1 MLLNIHLHCLFLD
14 GVYCTTG
21 DVPVFHPVRAPT
33 AEQLQTLLNQIITRV
48 MKLLTRQGY
57 LIEEQ
62 GMTYMAE
69 TDPDSAMAPLQSAAC
84 TYRIALGPRAGQ
96 KVLTLQSGPRFEAQP
111 TPQRCA
117 NEQGFSLHAEVRCA
131 MNQRHK
137 LEQLCRYITRPAIAN
152 ERIKLN
158 SNGNVV
164 LQLKSPYQ
172 DGTTHIVMAPLEF
185 MQRLAALVP
194 RPRLNLIRFH
204 GVLAPNAKL
213 RSEIVPGGSE
223 NSNDTP
229 DDSGSAPHQSAS
241 ARMSWARLLKRVFDI
256 DVEHCPHCGGTL
268 KIIAAIEDP
277 SVIARILAHL
287 GLPPRAPPRAP
298 ARSFDLFVTA

>member
-1 MLLNIHLHCLFLD
+1 
-14 GVYCTTG
+14 
-21 DVPVFHPVRAPT
+21 
-33 AEQLQTLLNQIITRV
+33 
-48 MKLLTRQGY
+48 
-57 LIEEQ
+57 
-62 GMTYMAE
+62 
-69 TDPDSAMAPLQSAAC
+69 MAPPQSAAC

-96 KVLTLQSGPRFEAQP
+96 KVLTLQSVPRFDAQP

-131 MNQRHK
+131 INQRHK

-152 ERIKLN
+152 ERLKRN
-158 SNGNVV
+158 RAGDVV

-172 DGTTHIVMAPLEF
+172 DGTTHIVMSPLEF

-213 RSEIVPGGSE
+213 RPQIIPASAVNVDEAS
-223 NSNDTP
+223 
-229 DDSGSAPHQSAS
+229 DDLDGVAPHSSA

-256 DVEHCPHCGGTL
+256 DVEVRHEV
-268 KIIAAIEDP
+268 A
-277 SVIARILAHL
+277 
-287 GLPPRAPPRAP
+287 
-298 ARSFDLFVTA
+298 